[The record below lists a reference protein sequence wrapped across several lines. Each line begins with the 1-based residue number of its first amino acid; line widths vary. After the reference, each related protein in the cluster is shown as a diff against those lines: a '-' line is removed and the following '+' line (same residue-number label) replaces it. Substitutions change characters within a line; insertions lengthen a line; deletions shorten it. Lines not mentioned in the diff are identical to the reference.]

1 MAKIVRDW
9 TKLIVPRVNENNQQN
24 GDDGDKS
31 LRTTDTI
38 SIRSW
43 EEVENQTNEERQRSL
58 TDFALMNYTRQ
69 SDSYE
74 TEQGKRTG
82 APLLRSADFFKSTA
96 ESVHFDGSHYWSPVE
111 SVLCGLCPALSLQ
124 LPSKIS
130 KRSASREIGEV
141 REVKSEDG
149 KTLYHTIELGEYP
162 KTRVSSNIQEE
173 LESMYNGG
181 HLRGGL
187 KCTGK
192 LYTTNGRQYSDE
204 YFLSKQNPEFEINGE
219 KYVRVSVMPWEGGY
233 YRQIYEDGSNVGET
247 GNVQWVK
254 VEPITFRIS
263 NYREF
268 ALGKA
273 KTLELDSDEIIL
285 SGIPFYP
292 DRNHDNCSMWQNSMV
307 RAFMNSAKTS
317 EMDGNPEYEAPLK
330 FDFRNSGML
339 YQAFNMTRQPTR
351 EYIIPENEKEVCDYA
366 LRGCVGID
374 KIIIPSHVTKIGKSA
389 FSGCVNSQLILQ
401 SLSRKLSL
409 SEDALE
415 GTDFKFVYI
424 AKDGGSLILSPRE
437 DATLDNGYFKCDFK
451 LEDTTKIFNNNYRE
465 NFVQL
470 KTWKQEG
477 KIKFIPPEY
486 TMQIFPSSEM
496 QKYFVN
502 KNNQRWGRLV
512 KTLGFD
518 TLEGIEKNNSLV
530 DLMKIYYA
538 IGGFS
543 DNQGESERAFDYVLK
558 YVATTRKLEATPSQI
573 GQEIHGRFSKIK
585 LKGAYN
591 PTFAQ
596 FFMKHYHQNPDF
608 MNFRLTDKYGY
619 LMDSQDYLCLAHNAF
634 DRIMKNYPN
643 RVVTGNEERALLTP
657 RFVAEHSS
665 IVEYNCVDD
674 GNELLAEI
682 VGKYGYDEEQFEHIQ
697 EVYNEAKTIKDKYV
711 ISADRAKGKNGI
723 TFRILEKDDP
733 IGFILGDITNC
744 CQHIG
749 GAGEECVDDGYT
761 NPNAGFLVFEESE
774 LDEDGKPTGEIRIL
788 GQAYVWY
795 DPQTNTVCY
804 DNIEIPT
811 KVLDELRRGNR
822 HGERLSSKALM
833 DSVVE
838 SADAIMLAMN
848 RKGIKVDRVTTGQGY
863 NDLRDELEDRFG
875 SPERNPKAQ
884 HRGYSG
890 YSDADKAQYVIRTY
904 DEVTREY
911 ADTIRETANTIRAD
925 LSDIRTA
932 ESQKGYEM

>member
-1 MAKIVRDW
+1 MAKTVRDW
-9 TKLIVPRVNENNQQN
+9 TKWIVPRVNENNQPN

-31 LRTTDTI
+31 LRTTDAI

-43 EEVENQTNEERQRSL
+43 EEVENQTYEERKRSL
-58 TDFALMNYTRQ
+58 TDFALMNDAWQ
-69 SDSYE
+69 SHAYE
-74 TEQGKRTG
+74 KTQAGKRTG
-82 APLLRSADFFKSTA
+82 AHWLRSDDSDYCAF
-96 ESVHFDGSHYWSPVE
+96 SVSFGGSRDDCNLVHNKY
-111 SVLCGLCPALSLQ
+111 LGLCPTLSLHF
-124 LPSKIS
+124 PSKIS
-130 KRSASREIGEV
+130 ARRASREIGKV
-141 REVKSEDG
+141 RKVKSEDG

-162 KTRVSSNIQEE
+162 KTKAPEE
-173 LESMYNGG
+173 LQQTLESMYNGG

-192 LYTTNGRQYSDE
+192 IFTTNGKQDGDE

-219 KYVRVSVMPWEGGY
+219 KYVRVTLLNNAARY
-233 YRQIYEDGSNVGET
+233 IYEDGSNIGKT

-254 VEPITFRIS
+254 VEPITFRIA
-263 NYREF
+263 NYKEL
-268 ALGKA
+268 AKGKA

-285 SGIPFYP
+285 SGLPFYP
-292 DRNHDNCSMWQNSMV
+292 DSDHDNCSMWQNSLI

-330 FDFRNSGML
+330 WDFRNSGML
-339 YQAFNMTRQPTR
+339 QQAFNMTRQPTR
-351 EYIIPENEKEVCDYA
+351 EYIIPEDENEVCDYA
-366 LRGCVGID
+366 FRGCVGIE
-374 KIIIPSHVTKIGKSA
+374 KIIIPSHVTKIGESA

-401 SLSRKLSL
+401 SPSRKLAL
-409 SEDALE
+409 SEEALE
-415 GTDFKFVYI
+415 GIDFKFVYI
-424 AKDGGSLILSPRE
+424 AKDGGSLVLSPRE
-437 DATLDNGYFKCDFK
+437 DATLDSGYFKRDFE
-451 LEDTTKIFNNNYRE
+451 LEDTTKFFNNNYRE

-470 KTWKQEG
+470 KTWKLEG
-477 KIKFIPPEY
+477 AIKFIPPEY

-502 KNNQRWGRLV
+502 NNNQRWGRLV

-558 YVATTRKLEATPSQI
+558 YVATTRKPDATPSQI

-591 PTFAQ
+591 PTFAK

-608 MNFRLTDKYGY
+608 MNFRLTDKDGD

-634 DRIMKNYPN
+634 DKIMKNYPN
-643 RVVTGNEERALLTP
+643 RVVNGNEERALLSP
-657 RFVAEHSS
+657 RFVAEHSA
-665 IVEYNCVDD
+665 IVEYDYVDD

-711 ISADRAKGKNGI
+711 ISADRARGKDGI
-723 TFRILEKDDP
+723 TFRVLEKDDP
-733 IGFILGDITNC
+733 LGFVLGDITNC

-761 NPNAGFLVFEESE
+761 NPNAGFLVFEESI
-774 LDEDGKPTGEIRIL
+774 LDDNGKPTGKTRIL

-795 DPQTNTVCY
+795 DPQTKTVCY

-848 RKGIKVDRVTTGQGY
+848 RQGIKVDRVTTGQEC
-863 NDLRDELEDRFG
+863 NDLQSELEDRFG
-875 SPERNPKAQ
+875 APERNPKAQ

-890 YSDADKAQYVIRTY
+890 YSDARSAQYVIRTY
-904 DEVTREY
+904 DEVTRIY
-911 ADTIRETANTIRAD
+911 ADTIRETANEIRAD
-925 LSDIRTA
+925 LSDIKRA

>member
-9 TKLIVPRVNENNQQN
+9 TKWIVPRVNDNNQPN

-58 TDFALMNYTRQ
+58 TDFALMNYTWQ
-69 SDSYE
+69 SNSYE

-82 APLLRSADFFKSTA
+82 APWLRSAYSIYIARNVYD
-96 ESVHFDGSHYWSPVE
+96 DGSRDWYIVYGKS
-111 SVLCGLCPALSLQ
+111 LGLCPALSLH

-130 KRSASREIGEV
+130 ARSASREIGEV
-141 REVKSEDG
+141 REVKSKDG
-149 KTLYHTIELGEYP
+149 KTIYHTIELGEYP
-162 KTRVSSNIQEE
+162 KTRVSSDKQEK

-192 LYTTNGRQYSDE
+192 LYTTNGKQDSDE

-219 KYVRVSVMPWEGGY
+219 KYVRVTLWNNADGY
-233 YRQIYEDGSNVGET
+233 LYEDGSNVART

-263 NYREF
+263 NYRKF
-268 ALGKA
+268 ALGLA

-292 DRNHDNCSMWQNSMV
+292 DSDHDNCSMWQNSMV

-401 SLSRKLSL
+401 SPSRKLSL

-424 AKDGGSLILSPRE
+424 SKDGGSLILSPRE
-437 DATLDNGYFKCDFK
+437 NKALENAYFKRDFE
-451 LEDTTKIFNNNYRE
+451 LEDTTKFFNNNYRE

-477 KIKFIPPEY
+477 AIKFIPPEY

-502 KNNQRWGRLV
+502 NNNQRWGKLV

-558 YVATTRKLEATPSQI
+558 YVATTRKPDATPSQI

-591 PTFAQ
+591 PTFAK

-608 MNFRLTDKYGY
+608 MNFRLTDKDGD

-643 RVVTGNEERALLTP
+643 RVVTGNEERSLLTP

-665 IVEYNCVDD
+665 IVEYDYVDD

-733 IGFILGDITNC
+733 MGFVLGDITNC

-822 HGERLSSKALM
+822 HGERLSSN
-833 DSVVE
+833 
-838 SADAIMLAMN
+838 AIMLAMN

-875 SPERNPKAQ
+875 SPETNPKAQ

-890 YSDADKAQYVIRTY
+890 YSDARSAQYVIRTY
-904 DEVTREY
+904 DEVTRMY

-925 LSDIRTA
+925 LSDIKRA

>member
-1 MAKIVRDW
+1 MSNIVRDW
-9 TKLIVPRVNENNQQN
+9 TKWIVPRVNDNNQPN
-24 GDDGDKS
+24 GSDGDKS
-31 LRTTDTI
+31 LRTTDNI

-43 EEVENQTNEERQRSL
+43 EEVKSQTNEERQRTL
-58 TDFALMNYTRQ
+58 TDFALMNFTWQNY
-69 SDSYE
+69 SFK

-82 APLLRSADFFKSTA
+82 APWLRSAHSKGTA
-96 ESVHFDGSHYWSPVE
+96 RNVDTVGSHDWFRVRTKT
-111 SVLCGLCPALSLQ
+111 LGLCPALSLH

-130 KRSASREIGEV
+130 ARSASREIGEV
-141 REVKSEDG
+141 REVKSKDG
-149 KTLYHTIELGEYP
+149 KPLYHTIELGEYP
-162 KTRVSSNIQEE
+162 KTRVSANIQEE

-181 HLRGGL
+181 CLRGGL

-192 LYTTNGRQYSDE
+192 LFTTNGVQDSEE

-219 KYVRVSVMPWEGGY
+219 KYVRATLWNNADAY
-233 YRQIYEDGSNVGET
+233 IYEDGSHVGKT

-268 ALGKA
+268 SQGKA
-273 KTLELDSDEIIL
+273 KTLELDSEEIIL
-285 SGIPFYP
+285 SGLPFYP
-292 DRNHDNCSMWQNSMV
+292 EDDHENCSMWQNSMI
-307 RAFMNSAKTS
+307 RAFLNSAKTI
-317 EMDGNPEYEAPLK
+317 EMDGNPDCVAPLK
-330 FDFRNSGML
+330 FDFRNSGIL
-339 YQAFNMTRQPTR
+339 HQAFNMTREPTR
-351 EYIIPENEKEVCDYA
+351 EYIVPEDEKEVCDYA
-366 LRGCVGID
+366 FRGCVGIE

-389 FSGCVNSQLILQ
+389 FSGCVNSQIIIK
-401 SLSRKLSL
+401 SPNRKLTL
-409 SEDALE
+409 SEESLE
-415 GTDFKFVYI
+415 GIDFKFVYI
-424 AKDGGSLILSPRE
+424 SKDDGSLVLSPRE
-437 DATLDNGYFKCDFK
+437 DATLEKGYFKRDF
-451 LEDTTKIFNNNYRE
+451 EFNDTSKFFNNNYRE

-477 KIKFIPPEY
+477 AIKFIPPEY

-496 QKYFVN
+496 KKYFVN
-502 KNNQRWGRLV
+502 NNNLRWGKLV

-518 TLEGIEKNNSLV
+518 TLDELEKNNSLN

-543 DNQGESERAFDYVLK
+543 DNQGESEKAFDYILK
-558 YVATTRKLEATPSQI
+558 HVAVARKPDATPSQI
-573 GQEIHGRFSKIK
+573 GGEIHGRFSKIK

-591 PTFAQ
+591 KAFAK

-608 MNFRLTDKYGY
+608 MNFRLTDKDGN

-643 RVVTGNEERALLTP
+643 RVVTGNEERSLLTP

-665 IVEYNCVDD
+665 IVEYDYVDD

-682 VGKYGYDEEQFEHIQ
+682 VGKYGYDQEQFEHIQ
-697 EVYNEAKTIKDKYV
+697 EVYNGAKTIKDKYV

-733 IGFILGDITNC
+733 IGFVLGDITNC

-749 GAGEECVDDGYT
+749 GAGEACVDDGYT

-774 LDEDGKPTGEIRIL
+774 LDDDGKPTGEIRIL
-788 GQAYVWY
+788 AEAYVWY
-795 DPQTNTVCY
+795 DPETKTVCY

-822 HGERLSSKALM
+822 QGGRLSSKALM

-863 NDLRDELEDRFG
+863 NDLQSELEERFG
-875 SPERNPKAQ
+875 SPEKNPKAK

-890 YSDADKAQYVIRTY
+890 YSDAKTAQYVIRTY
-904 DEVTREY
+904 DEVTRKY
-911 ADTIRETANTIRAD
+911 ADKILETANQIRAD
-925 LSDIRTA
+925 LCDIKR
-932 ESQKGYEM
+932 EHDYQM